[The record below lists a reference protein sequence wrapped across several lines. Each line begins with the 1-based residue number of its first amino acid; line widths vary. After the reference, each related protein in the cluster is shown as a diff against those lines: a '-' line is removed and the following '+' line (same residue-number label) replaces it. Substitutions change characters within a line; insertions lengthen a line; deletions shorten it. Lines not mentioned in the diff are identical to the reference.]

1 MALKE
6 VDGEI
11 IANLERK
18 LQMETTSLPEKY
30 RILFSLRNIKG
41 ERAHRAMLKGRL
53 ILLRMLC
60 HLMYILASHW

>member
-1 MALKE
+1 MVALKE

-18 LQMETTSLPEKY
+18 LQLETTSLPEKY

-53 ILLRMLC
+53 LNCRC
-60 HLMYILASHW
+60 YIA

>member
-1 MALKE
+1 MVALKE

-11 IANLERK
+11 VANLERK

-41 ERAHRAMLKGRL
+41 EGAHRAMLKGTCT
-53 ILLRMLC
+53 LLQR
-60 HLMYILASHW
+60 S